1 MKKQKLFIVIFL
13 FLLAFTGCKSNSN
26 SLSEEKNINIL
37 DNGDFSHGTRSWNL
51 YTQAGGEASFSA
63 GNQELHIHITNGG
76 DNKWSVIVNQTG
88 LNITPRGS
96 YSVSFNARCETGN
109 RNIGVK
115 VGLAREPWTLYS
127 EYESFVISTEKKQY
141 SFQFTMHE
149 HKDTNAHL
157 EFQLGTSDID
167 VYLDDIKMVGRLFD
181 PQGSLIKVDCQESL
195 GTIRSLQGVNDGP
208 VPWNQAYDFSAYY
221 RDMGVNWVR
230 LHDLHGPIGD
240 WDGEWV
246 GAVDIHRVFPDFNA
260 DADNP
265 ENYDFARTDMHIQTI
280 RELGAHII
288 YRLGYSWETVNDPPA
303 DFSQWA
309 AICIHIIKHYNDGW
323 AGGFHYNITYWEI
336 WNEPDIEVFWNG
348 TPQQFFELYN
358 VTARAIKNYNPA
370 LKVGGPGL
378 ALVNDYNFLEE
389 FLSYC
394 STHSV
399 PIDFVSWHV
408 YSKNPFDIYRKAKA
422 VENAMK
428 TYGFA
433 SSKSLLTE
441 WNMWAEASE
450 WDDLRRDPAL
460 AAFTASALIYLQDS
474 AVDIANYYRGDSWPW
489 GGLFTSQGNPG
500 KGFYAFKAFNMLLNT
515 PGRVFCSG
523 FDTNGYAVIAGISHN
538 KRSVV
543 ILISD
548 YDSGFREYEL
558 KVDNLP
564 WGTATF
570 MYKRYVLDQSRN
582 LELVDD
588 RLIDPEIMK
597 DKHMT
602 GSTFSIINQ
611 MRSPSVQLIKLTLTH
626 TDN

>member
-1 MKKQKLFIVIFL
+1 MLKKRRFFIY
-13 FLLAFTGCKSNSN
+13 LLLCLLYFNVSTSNS
-26 SLSEEKNINIL
+26 SPADIDINLL

-51 YTQAGGEASFSA
+51 YTQFGGEARFSTV
-63 GNQELHIHITNGG
+63 NQELHVQITDGG
-76 DNKWSVIVNQTG
+76 DHNWSVVVNQIG
-88 LNITPRGS
+88 LHIIPRHL
-96 YSVSFNARCETGN
+96 YAVSFNARCEYGT
-109 RNIGVK
+109 RNLSVK
-115 VGLAREPWTLYS
+115 VGMAVDPWTLYS
-127 EYESFVISTEKKQY
+127 EYESFTIDSEKKQY

-181 PQGSLIKVDCQESL
+181 PQGSLIKVDCREAL
-195 GTIRSLQGVNDGP
+195 GNIRSLQGVNDGP

-265 ENYDFARTDMHIQTI
+265 ENYDFARTDMHIQSI
-280 RELGAHII
+280 RDMGADII

-309 AICIHIIKHYNDGW
+309 AICLHIIKHYNDGW

-336 WNEPDIEVFWNG
+336 WNEPDLEVFWNG

-358 VTARAIKNYNPA
+358 VTARTIKDYNPA
-370 LKVGGPGL
+370 LKVGGPAL
-378 ALVNDYNFLEE
+378 ALVNDYNFLED

-394 STHSV
+394 RNHSV
-399 PIDFVSWHV
+399 PLDFVSWHV
-408 YSKNPFDIYRKAKA
+408 YSKNPYDVYRKAEA

-433 SSKSLLTE
+433 SSQSLLTE

-460 AAFTASALIYLQDS
+460 AAFTSSALIYLQDS
-474 AVDIANYYRGDSWPW
+474 TVDIANYYRGDSWPW

-500 KGFYAFKAFNMLLNT
+500 KGFYAFKAFHMLLQT
-515 PGRVFCSG
+515 PGRVFSSG
-523 FDTNGYAVIAGISHN
+523 GDNNGYAVMAGISRN
-538 KRSVV
+538 GRSVT
-543 ILISD
+543 ILVSS
-548 YDSGFREYEL
+548 YDSGFSQYEL
-558 KVDNLP
+558 NVYNLP
-564 WGTATF
+564 WGNAPFT
-570 MYKRYVLDQSRN
+570 YNRYVLDQNRN

-588 RLIDPEIMK
+588 RLIIPKLAQEK
-597 DKHMT
+597 
-602 GSTFSIINQ
+602 STDQEADFSIINQ
-611 MRSPSVQLIKLTLTH
+611 MPSPSVQLIKLTKKH
-626 TDN
+626 PGD